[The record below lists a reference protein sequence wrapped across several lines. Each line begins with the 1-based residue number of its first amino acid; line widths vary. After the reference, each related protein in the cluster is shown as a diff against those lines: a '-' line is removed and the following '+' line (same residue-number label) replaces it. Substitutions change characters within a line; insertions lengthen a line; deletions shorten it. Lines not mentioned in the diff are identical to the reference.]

1 MFPEKWCILLITT
14 EEYVNKIDELAQQFD
29 KIEYYE
35 TIVLDIFNK
44 DNDLLKFYENLENHL
59 KNL

>member
-1 MFPEKWCILLITT
+1 MSDFIKKTS
-14 EEYVNKIDELAQQFD
+14 IDYDLD
-29 KIEYYE
+29 E